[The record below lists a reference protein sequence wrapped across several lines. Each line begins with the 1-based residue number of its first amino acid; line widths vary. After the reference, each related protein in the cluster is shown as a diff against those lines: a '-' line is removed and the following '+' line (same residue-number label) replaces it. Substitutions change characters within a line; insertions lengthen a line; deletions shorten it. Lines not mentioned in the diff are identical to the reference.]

1 MQGHENMNVAT
12 LAINLD
18 RSTDRWEILADR
30 ASALGLSLTRV
41 SAVDGKLTP
50 EAEREA
56 VDDAAFRRNTGR
68 LMLAGEY
75 GCYRSHIKAL
85 NAFLTTTNDIAL
97 IIEDDVEL
105 SADFK
110 DRVQAAFDAVPDAD
124 VIKFFNHRVVGFRK
138 TNTSSRG
145 DEIGRAI
152 HGPLGSSACYA
163 VSRRG
168 ATLLIEHLTVM
179 RYPWDAALERGWD
192 HGGLVYT
199 TRKNVANIARGGTTI
214 ATRDIYRSVKFPK
227 WKRLG
232 TYIRRLRD
240 DFIRLAYA
248 LRA

>member
-1 MQGHENMNVAT
+1 MKLEIF
-12 LAINLD
+12 AINLD
-18 RSTDRWEILADR
+18 RSTDRWEKLSNTAN
-30 ASALGLSLTRV
+30 ALGLSLTRV

-50 EAEREA
+50 EGEREA

-75 GCYRSHIKAL
+75 GCYRSHINAL
-85 NAFLTTTNDIAL
+85 HAFLATTDDLAL
-97 IIEDDVEL
+97 IVEDDVEL
-105 SADFK
+105 CADLS
-110 DRVQAAFDAVPDAD
+110 DRVRAGFEAVPNAD

-138 TNTSSRG
+138 TKTSSRG
-145 DEIGRAI
+145 DDIGRAI
-152 HGPLGSSACYA
+152 HGPMGSAACYA

-168 ATLLIEHLTVM
+168 AALLVEHLAVM
-179 RYPWDAALERGWD
+179 RYPWDAALERGW
-192 HGGLVYT
+192 HYGGHVYA
-199 TRKNVANIARGGTTI
+199 TRKNVANIARRGTTI

-240 DFIRLAYA
+240 DFVRLAYA